1 MKKNNITL
9 DAVLACLPGF
19 YNFHSRSTELYR
31 TLSKVTEEAVDGI
44 FGETGLNEFNSSTI
58 GSVKLPY
65 VAMGSINTTHLWGLD
80 ELIIFSFYQR
90 NVGRYKRVADIGANV
105 GLHSIVLA
113 KLGYMVT
120 AFEPDPKH
128 YEILRENLSLNTV
141 TNFVDAVNAAVS
153 ISDGRQEF
161 TRVVGNT
168 TGSHL
173 SGAKD
178 NPYGELE
185 RFEVDVREF
194 KKILSNVDF
203 AKIDVEG
210 HEADL
215 IVSTQKDDWI
225 NFDTILEI
233 GSERNARKIFAHLTE
248 IGVNVFSQKISWGRV
263 VDIDQMPTS
272 YREGSAFCS
281 LKEEMF
287 WGEG

>member
-1 MKKNNITL
+1 MKKNNVAL

-19 YNFHSRSTELYR
+19 YNFHARSTELYR
-31 TLSKVTEEAVDGI
+31 ALSKVTEEAVDEM
-44 FGETGLNEFNSSTI
+44 FGETGTNEFVSTTI
-58 GSVKLPY
+58 GTVKLPY
-65 VAMGSINTTHLWGLD
+65 VTMGSINTTHLWGLD

-128 YEILRENLSLNTV
+128 YEILRKNLSLNIV
-141 TNFVDAVNAAVS
+141 TDFVDAVNAAVS

-194 KKILSNVDF
+194 KKILANVDF

-210 HEADL
+210 HEVDL
-215 IVSTQKDDWI
+215 ILSTQKDDWI

-281 LKEEMF
+281 LKEKMF